1 MKKIIIGIISILLL
15 ISGIIGINTVNAK
28 ETTYT
33 LRFKADDITEDFDLY
48 LLLPK
53 EYIIFAIKEAGLD
66 IEYNGAETLKEN
78 DIPNI
83 EVNKNNIM
91 DEVYQEDGRE
101 YVQILFDKNE
111 DNIYEFEVLTSY
123 VDMDIKF
130 RIKNINKDYIAHI
143 DNFKIEN
150 GVCEVDYNYRTDEV
164 KQLNQT
170 FIPFLT
176 KLLVIIL
183 IIIIVVA
190 IISYIKHKN

>member
-15 ISGIIGINTVNAK
+15 FSGIIGINIVNAQ
-28 ETTYT
+28 EDTYT

-48 LLLPK
+48 ILLPK

-66 IEYNGAETLKEN
+66 IEYNGAKTLKEN

-83 EVNKNNIM
+83 NVNKNNVM
-91 DEVYQEDGRE
+91 DEVYQENGKE
-101 YVQILFDKNE
+101 YVQILLDKNE
-111 DNIYEFEVLTSY
+111 EGIYEFEVLNSY
-123 VDMDIKF
+123 VDMDMKF
-130 RIKNINKDYIAHI
+130 RIKNISKDYIVHI
-143 DNFKIEN
+143 DNFKVED

-164 KQLNQT
+164 KQPNQT

-176 KLLVIIL
+176 KLLIITV

-190 IISYIKHKN
+190 IISRIKNNS